1 VKTYTFEGFEMDQES
16 NDIDDNTLQSTSE
29 NDQSA
34 DHDQQYGSE
43 SATDSEPEHDEN
55 AEGEEGESKINQNS
69 VNDAISRQ
77 HAKYREEQRKSQRLE
92 TELQQY
98 RQSNQQQS
106 DPEPGLV
113 KVDPYD
119 DNVEEQLK
127 QRDDSIRAH
136 IQWQNR
142 QAQRTQQAQNY
153 QQQSYQQQQQEA
165 AKQTDKFF
173 ENAKHDGV
181 DQQKLN
187 EAIQTVGQYQLGQE
201 VANYLLG
208 DDRGHHVTIALGKNP
223 TLLADL
229 SLMTSTERILHIERN
244 VRPRVAKS
252 EPRRSKGSRPPTR
265 VKGRASDVSDKYPLT
280 GGKVTIE

>member
-1 VKTYTFEGFEMDQES
+1 MDQES

-98 RQSNQQQS
+98 LQSNQQQS
-106 DPEPGLV
+106 DP
-113 KVDPYD
+113 D